1 MRADHRRWP
10 RRAFAGGRL
19 PPAARI
25 RPGCPVTIVDL
36 SVSGTLVESGQRMRP
51 GSRCELQL
59 TAPAGDV
66 IVSARVVRCF
76 VARLGPSSVRYRSAL
91 VFDDLIVLPAE
102 QELLAGYRLPAAST
116 APATPGVAPSP
127 RGRAAGR
134 SNSAGPGVPRLR
146 RT

>member
-10 RRAFAGGRL
+10 RRAFAGGWL
-19 PPAARI
+19 PPSARI
-25 RPGCPVTIVDL
+25 RPGLPVTVVDL

-51 GSRCELQL
+51 GSRCEFQL
-59 TAPAGDV
+59 TGAAGDV

-102 QELLAGYRLPAAST
+102 QELLAGYRLPAGSA
-116 APATPGVAPSP
+116 APAVAGVATSP
-127 RGRAAGR
+127 RDRAAGR
-134 SNSAGPGVPRLR
+134 SGAAGPGVPRLR